1 MVNKKIVAGLTLAL
15 IALPQGPSA
24 FANAKAGAKCTKA
37 GAKAT
42 TKGVEFTCVKKGTKL
57 VWSKSTTS
65 ATKENVNQS
74 NARKKAASYLSL
86 SAFSRSGLIKQLE
99 FEGFSNADA
108 TYGADAQNAEW
119 NKQAAKAA
127 GNYLKL
133 SAFSRSGLIKQ
144 LEYEGYSNEDA
155 TFGTDAQNA
164 DWNKQAAKAA
174 ASYLALTPFSR
185 SGLIEQLVF
194 EGYTAEQ
201 AASGVASTG
210 LK

>member
-65 ATKENVNQS
+65 ATKESVNQS

-99 FEGFSNADA
+99 
-108 TYGADAQNAEW
+108 
-119 NKQAAKAA
+119 
-127 GNYLKL
+127 
-133 SAFSRSGLIKQ
+133 
-144 LEYEGYSNEDA
+144 YEGYSNADA
-155 TFGTDAQNA
+155 IFGTDAQNA